1 MKKAGFYVLGIL
13 LTVCMLFSAVAC
25 DREEEEETGKN
36 TYAVTLSATELTLDR
51 YQTGELTASVTENGE
66 PKDVAVTWASDNTGV
81 VTVDGG
87 KLTPVAEG
95 TASVTA
101 SYEGASA
108 ACEVTVS
115 DTGMRP
121 VLELSESSL
130 ELVIGGDSITVDA
143 EVVYLRETMTDAEIT
158 YTVKDTNIAEVDA
171 DGKVTA
177 KAYGETTLTVAA
189 SWRNVESEF
198 LTKSI
203 PVYVRE
209 DVVFDVTAPVAEIYT
224 YAGTID
230 QQEFSNTVTMSCT
243 ATSGGNEIAQEDIS
257 WKSSDTEIATVD
269 ANGLVTAK
277 AVGEVEITACYIT
290 PNQEYVSAPFKI
302 TVLFPVVDKTQ
313 EVSIDVDSSLASA
326 SLDASA
332 IFGKDTTIEK
342 VTDSA
347 DETVNLYENG
357 GFVMDKLTVG
367 ERVMTVQN
375 PDYGYKI
382 TVVVA
387 TKILRTEDDL
397 KNMQT
402 LGGMQEIKQ
411 TVAGIELTFYPY
423 SGYFIL
429 GNDIRATV
437 SVDKEHTYGAKT
449 NGHNGYRSTNVDNM
463 GFTGTF
469 DGRGHTI
476 SGFMLKNGGLFG
488 DLSNGAVIKNV
499 AFTNIQLNGSQ
510 AATVAHSIRK
520 AKLINVFVDANNEM
534 TADGFGNSPISRY
547 ADGVTL
553 TNVVVVA
560 SIKTSKDFGQPANL
574 IGLILSDVTYDN
586 LYVFYKD
593 GMNDHLTEGEMRNL
607 DIENIPLSKA
617 GEVKFEGFDDIFAT
631 EGGIPVMKTMPVAS
645 VSELE
650 VLAGSTMDL
659 TQYLCTNYYTF
670 DDSTLPEGVTIE
682 DGALKVAGT
691 VPTSAFTFKVISSL
705 NSSLYKEIT
714 VDVTAMPSEPVVIS
728 DHFEVDL
735 SEQGA
740 LLLTLPEMSGYET
753 GNTVMV
759 GDQDLSEEASL
770 VDGKISIPYDALTA
784 GKYEVVVTTSTRL
797 ITYQNVEV
805 ITKILRTEEDLK
817 NMQTYGGVK
826 PVDQTSGTTTITFYP
841 YSGYFVLGNNIRA
854 TVSVDKDH
862 VYGAQTSGYDG
873 LLCTSFDGMGFTG
886 VFDGR
891 GYTISGFTLTVGGIF
906 GDLSTGAVVKN
917 VAITDV
923 QLEGSKASGFAY
935 SIRNAEINNVFL
947 EASNEKTSAGW
958 GNSIMA
964 RYGYGVTLK
973 NVVTV
978 GTLKSEFGQPAL
990 LIGRFLND
998 VVYENL
1004 HVFYKEGKKYVSA
1017 LTYDTNSQNMKT
1029 FQPVA
1034 LSAAGDVEFGAFN
1047 DYFTTE
1053 GGIPVMKTVPVAAS
1067 EVTMT
1072 AGGTYDVANCV
1083 LTDYYTVDA
1092 STLPAGVTYENGVF
1106 TLTAEATGEFTFT
1119 VTSTLNTSLTQTVKV
1134 TIA

>member
-25 DREEEEETGKN
+25 DRREEEETGKN

-499 AFTNIQLNGSQ
+499 AFTDIQLNGSQ
-510 AATVAHSIRK
+510 ATAVAHSIRK
-520 AKLINVFVDANNEM
+520 SKLINVFLEVSNEQ
-534 TADGFGNSPISRY
+534 TNDGYGNAVIARY
-547 ADGVTL
+547 EDSATL
-553 TNVVVVA
+553 TNVVIVA
-560 SIKTSKDFGQPANL
+560 ALQTKFGQPGNL
-574 IGLILSDVTYDN
+574 IGLLLTDVNYNN
-586 LYVFYKD
+586 LYVFHKD
-593 GMNDHLTEGEMRNL
+593 GTNSALAYENLRNL
-607 DIENIPLSKA
+607 EIESVPLSKA
-617 GEVKFEGFDDIFAT
+617 GDVTFGEFDDNFFT
-631 EGGIPVMKTMPVAS
+631 EGGIPVMKTVPVVS
-645 VSELE
+645 VTELE
-650 VLAGSTMDL
+650 VLAGSTTDL
-659 TQYLCTNYYTF
+659 TQYLCTNYYTI
-670 DDSTLPEGVTIE
+670 DDSTLPEGATIE
-682 DGALKVAGT
+682 GGVLKIAGT
-691 VPTSAFTFKVISSL
+691 VSTGAFTFKVISSL

-784 GKYEVVVTTSTRL
+784 GKYEVAVTTSTRL

-805 ITKILRTEEDLK
+805 ITKILRTEDDLK
-817 NMQTYGGVK
+817 NMQTLGGVQEVK
-826 PVDQTSGTTTITFYP
+826 QTVNGTEMTFYP
-841 YSGYFVLGNNIRA
+841 YSGYFVLGNDIRA
-854 TVSVDKDH
+854 TVSVDIEH
-862 VYGAQTSGYDG
+862 AYGALTNAHNGYRAANI
-873 LLCTSFDGMGFTG
+873 DGMGFTG

-891 GYTISGFTLTVGGIF
+891 GYTISGFMFKNGGLF
-906 GDLSTGAVVKN
+906 GDLSNGAVIKN
-917 VAITDV
+917 VGFSDIKLHSGQAATV
-923 QLEGSKASGFAY
+923 AHSVRKATLS
-935 SIRNAEINNVFL
+935 NVFV
-947 EASNEKTSAGW
+947 EASNDMSKDGYATSAV
-958 GNSIMA
+958 A
-964 RYGYGVTLK
+964 RYADGVTLN
-973 NVVTV
+973 NVIVVASIRTNY
-978 GTLKSEFGQPAL
+978 GQPAN
-990 LIGRFLND
+990 LIGNILSD
-998 VVYENL
+998 VTYSNL
-1004 HVFYKEGKKYVSA
+1004 YVFHKDGMNTA
-1017 LTYDTNSQNMKT
+1017 LVFGELRNLKIESV
-1029 FQPVA
+1029 P
-1034 LSAAGDVEFGAFN
+1034 LSEAGDVEFGAFN

-1083 LTDYYTVDA
+1083 QTGYYTVDA

>member
-25 DREEEEETGKN
+25 DREEEETGKN
-36 TYAVTLSATELTLDR
+36 TYAVTLSAPELTLDR

-108 ACEVTVS
+108 ACAVTVS

-402 LGGMQEIKQ
+402 LGGVQEIKQ
-411 TVAGIELTFYPY
+411 TVAGTELTFYPY

-437 SVDKEHTYGAKT
+437 SVDKEHTYGART

-476 SGFMLKNGGLFG
+476 SGFMLVRRSL
-488 DLSNGAVIKNV
+488 
-499 AFTNIQLNGSQ
+499 QWGS
-510 AATVAHSIRK
+510 H
-520 AKLINVFVDANNEM
+520 
-534 TADGFGNSPISRY
+534 
-547 ADGVTL
+547 
-553 TNVVVVA
+553 
-560 SIKTSKDFGQPANL
+560 
-574 IGLILSDVTYDN
+574 
-586 LYVFYKD
+586 
-593 GMNDHLTEGEMRNL
+593 
-607 DIENIPLSKA
+607 
-617 GEVKFEGFDDIFAT
+617 
-631 EGGIPVMKTMPVAS
+631 
-645 VSELE
+645 
-650 VLAGSTMDL
+650 
-659 TQYLCTNYYTF
+659 
-670 DDSTLPEGVTIE
+670 
-682 DGALKVAGT
+682 
-691 VPTSAFTFKVISSL
+691 
-705 NSSLYKEIT
+705 
-714 VDVTAMPSEPVVIS
+714 
-728 DHFEVDL
+728 
-735 SEQGA
+735 
-740 LLLTLPEMSGYET
+740 
-753 GNTVMV
+753 
-759 GDQDLSEEASL
+759 
-770 VDGKISIPYDALTA
+770 
-784 GKYEVVVTTSTRL
+784 
-797 ITYQNVEV
+797 
-805 ITKILRTEEDLK
+805 
-817 NMQTYGGVK
+817 
-826 PVDQTSGTTTITFYP
+826 
-841 YSGYFVLGNNIRA
+841 
-854 TVSVDKDH
+854 
-862 VYGAQTSGYDG
+862 
-873 LLCTSFDGMGFTG
+873 
-886 VFDGR
+886 
-891 GYTISGFTLTVGGIF
+891 
-906 GDLSTGAVVKN
+906 
-917 VAITDV
+917 
-923 QLEGSKASGFAY
+923 
-935 SIRNAEINNVFL
+935 
-947 EASNEKTSAGW
+947 
-958 GNSIMA
+958 
-964 RYGYGVTLK
+964 
-973 NVVTV
+973 
-978 GTLKSEFGQPAL
+978 
-990 LIGRFLND
+990 
-998 VVYENL
+998 
-1004 HVFYKEGKKYVSA
+1004 
-1017 LTYDTNSQNMKT
+1017 
-1029 FQPVA
+1029 
-1034 LSAAGDVEFGAFN
+1034 
-1047 DYFTTE
+1047 
-1053 GGIPVMKTVPVAAS
+1053 
-1067 EVTMT
+1067 
-1072 AGGTYDVANCV
+1072 
-1083 LTDYYTVDA
+1083 
-1092 STLPAGVTYENGVF
+1092 
-1106 TLTAEATGEFTFT
+1106 
-1119 VTSTLNTSLTQTVKV
+1119 
-1134 TIA
+1134 

>member
-25 DREEEEETGKN
+25 DRREEEETGKN

-387 TKILRTEDDL
+387 TKILRTEEDL

-402 LGGMQEIKQ
+402 LGGVQEIKQ
-411 TVAGIELTFYPY
+411 TVAGTELTFYPY

-499 AFTNIQLNGSQ
+499 AFTDIQLNGSQ
-510 AATVAHSIRK
+510 ATAVAHSIRK
-520 AKLINVFVDANNEM
+520 SKLINVFLEVSNEQ
-534 TADGFGNSPISRY
+534 TNDGYGNAVIARY
-547 ADGVTL
+547 EDSATL
-553 TNVVVVA
+553 TNVVIVA
-560 SIKTSKDFGQPANL
+560 ALQAKFGQPGNL
-574 IGLILSDVTYDN
+574 IGLLLTDVNYNN
-586 LYVFYKD
+586 LYVFHKD
-593 GMNDHLTEGEMRNL
+593 GTNSALAYENLRNL
-607 DIENIPLSKA
+607 EIESVPLSKA
-617 GEVKFEGFDDIFAT
+617 GDVTFGEFDDNFFT
-631 EGGIPVMKTMPVAS
+631 EGGIPVMKTVPVVS
-645 VSELE
+645 VTELE
-650 VLAGSTMDL
+650 VLAGSTTDL
-659 TQYLCTNYYTF
+659 TQYLCTNYYTI

-682 DGALKVAGT
+682 GGVLKIAGT
-691 VPTSAFTFKVISSL
+691 VSTSAFTFKVISSL

-784 GKYEVVVTTSTRL
+784 GKYEVAVTTSTRL

-817 NMQTYGGVK
+817 NMQTLGGVQEVK
-826 PVDQTSGTTTITFYP
+826 QTVNGTEMTFYP
-841 YSGYFVLGNNIRA
+841 YSGYFVLGNDIRA
-854 TVSVDKDH
+854 TVSVDKEH
-862 VYGAQTSGYDG
+862 TYGAKTNGHNGYRSTNVDN
-873 LLCTSFDGMGFTG
+873 MGFTG
-886 VFDGR
+886 TFDGR
-891 GYTISGFTLTVGGIF
+891 GHTISGFMLKNGGLF
-906 GDLSTGAVVKN
+906 GDLSNGAVIKN
-917 VAITDV
+917 VAFTDI
-923 QLEGSKASGFAY
+923 QLNGSQATAVAH
-935 SIRNAEINNVFL
+935 SIRKSKLINVFL
-947 EASNEKTSAGW
+947 EVSNEQTNDGY
-958 GNSIMA
+958 GNAVIA
-964 RYGYGVTLK
+964 RYEDSATLT
-973 NVVTV
+973 NVVIV
-978 GTLKSEFGQPAL
+978 AALQAKFGQPGN
-990 LIGRFLND
+990 LIGLLLTD
-998 VVYENL
+998 VNYNNLYVFHKDGTNSALAYENL
-1004 HVFYKEGKKYVSA
+1004 RNLEIESV
-1017 LTYDTNSQNMKT
+1017 
-1029 FQPVA
+1029 P
-1034 LSAAGDVEFGAFN
+1034 LSKAGDVTFGEFDDNF
-1047 DYFTTE
+1047 FTE

-1083 LTDYYTVDA
+1083 QTDYYTVDA

>member
-25 DREEEEETGKN
+25 DRREEEETGKN

-402 LGGMQEIKQ
+402 LGGVQEIKQ
-411 TVAGIELTFYPY
+411 TVAGTELTFFPY

-499 AFTNIQLNGSQ
+499 AFTDIQLNGSQ
-510 AATVAHSIRK
+510 ATAVAHSIRK
-520 AKLINVFVDANNEM
+520 SKLINVFLEVSNEQ
-534 TADGFGNSPISRY
+534 TNDGYGNAVIARY
-547 ADGVTL
+547 EDSATL
-553 TNVVVVA
+553 TNVVIVA
-560 SIKTSKDFGQPANL
+560 ALQTKFGQPGNL
-574 IGLILSDVTYDN
+574 IGLLLTDVNYNN
-586 LYVFYKD
+586 LYVFHKD
-593 GMNDHLTEGEMRNL
+593 GMNSALAYENLRNL
-607 DIENIPLSKA
+607 EIESVPLSKA
-617 GEVKFEGFDDIFAT
+617 GDVTFGEFDDNFFT
-631 EGGIPVMKTMPVAS
+631 EGGIPVMKTVPVVS
-645 VSELE
+645 VTELE
-650 VLAGSTMDL
+650 VLAGSTTDL
-659 TQYLCTNYYTF
+659 TQYLCTNYYTI
-670 DDSTLPEGVTIE
+670 DDSTLPEGATIE
-682 DGALKVAGT
+682 GGVLKIAGT
-691 VPTSAFTFKVISSL
+691 VSTSAFTFKVISSL

-770 VDGKISIPYDALTA
+770 ADGKISIPYDALTA

-817 NMQTYGGVK
+817 NMQTLGGVQEVK
-826 PVDQTSGTTTITFYP
+826 QTVNGTEMTFYP
-841 YSGYFVLGNNIRA
+841 YSGYFVLGNDIRA

-923 QLEGSKASGFAY
+923 QLEGSRASGFAY

-1004 HVFYKEGKKYVSA
+1004 HVFYKEGKNYVSA

-1083 LTDYYTVDA
+1083 QTDYYTVDA